1 MAIQEVLSAPRPPWQ
16 RAYVERAIGTIRR
29 ECLDHL
35 IAEIRSTLDV
45 LGVSILLI
53 ISSIGLGPDIAK
65 KTPMR
70 GWGFRSVRM
79 VI

>member
-45 LGVSILLI
+45 LGVSI
-53 ISSIGLGPDIAK
+53 
-65 KTPMR
+65 
-70 GWGFRSVRM
+70 F
-79 VI
+79 